1 MLEQLQPKEIFRWF
15 EELSKIPRGSGNTEQ
30 VSQWCLSQ
38 ITAMGLICKRDEV
51 GNVYAYK
58 AASPGY
64 EGAKPVLLQGH
75 VDMVCVSA
83 PGACRDMAREGVE
96 LCTDGKRLW
105 ADGTTLGADNGIGV
119 AMLLALLE
127 GKCDGHPPLEVLLT
141 VDEETGMDGALNV
154 HPEWLRAKRMINLDA
169 EKEGVLWAG
178 CSGGNT
184 ALITLQGSMARHTG
198 ESVRIEI
205 GGLAGGHSGI
215 DILKHRANAILLL
228 GRTLQALQ
236 ERGDLRLLQA
246 GSPGPSNAIPSKAEA
261 KILIA
266 SEASA
271 VSEEVS
277 RIQEVFRQEYGA
289 AEPNLYVRAEF
300 QGRRAEYP
308 ALDRQ
313 STDRAIDLL
322 TSAPNGVQAM
332 SEDFPDMPLI
342 SLNFG
347 QLMLDGKTLEAGFCL
362 RSNAAYGVEI
372 LSQRLTAITEQL
384 GGRIS
389 FSTGHAAWEYTRE
402 SPLRKL
408 LACVYQRVAG
418 KAPSVK
424 VTHGGAECGVLLEK
438 IPGMD
443 CVSIG
448 PDMQG
453 VHTPNETLDAGSTER
468 TWRFL
473 QEILKDMKE

>member
-1 MLEQLQPKEIFRWF
+1 MLEQLQPKAVFHWF
-15 EELSKIPRGSGNTEQ
+15 EEMSKIPRGSGNTEQ
-30 VSQWCLSQ
+30 ITQWCLSQ
-38 ITAMGLICKRDEV
+38 ITAMGLICRRDDV

-64 EGAKPVLLQGH
+64 ERAAPVLLQGH
-75 VDMVCVSA
+75 LDMVCVST
-83 PGACRDMAREGVE
+83 PRSCRDMAREGVE
-96 LCTDGKRLW
+96 LCTDGKRVW
-105 ADGTTLGADNGIGV
+105 ADETTLGADNGIGA

-127 GKCDGHPPLEVLLT
+127 GNCDGHPPLEVLLT
-141 VDEETGMDGALNV
+141 VDEETGMTGALNV
-154 HPEWLRAKRMINLDA
+154 QPEWLRAKRMINLDA

-184 ALITLQGSMARHTG
+184 ALISLQGSMARHTG
-198 ESVRIEI
+198 ESFRIEI

-236 ERGDLRLLQA
+236 EKGDLRLLQVE
-246 GSPGPSNAIPSKAEA
+246 SPGPSNAIPSKAEA

-271 VSEEVS
+271 VSEAVS
-277 RIQEVFRQEYGA
+277 HIQEVFRQEYGA
-289 AEPNLYVRAEF
+289 AEPNLYVRAELR
-300 QGRRAEYP
+300 GRRAEYP
-308 ALDRQ
+308 TLDRQ
-313 STDRAIDLL
+313 STDSVIYLL

-347 QLMLDGKTLEAGFCL
+347 QLVLEGKTLEARFCL
-362 RSNAAYGVEI
+362 RSNAAYGLEM

-384 GGRIS
+384 GGKIS
-389 FSTGHAAWEYTRE
+389 FSTEHAAWEYARE

-408 LACVYQRVAG
+408 LECVYQRVTG

-453 VHTPNETLDAGSTER
+453 VHTPNETLDVGSTER
-468 TWRFL
+468 IWRFL
-473 QEILKDMKE
+473 QETLKDMKE